1 MGINFL
7 RVRIYSPNKR
17 ILIILLDTVATKVIE
32 MNQKKC
38 HLFSLAS
45 GEIACML
52 WK

>member
-7 RVRIYSPNKR
+7 HVRIYCPNKQ
-17 ILIILLDTVATKVIE
+17 ILIMLLDTVATQVLE
-32 MNQKKC
+32 MNQKNY

-45 GEIACML
+45 GQIACML